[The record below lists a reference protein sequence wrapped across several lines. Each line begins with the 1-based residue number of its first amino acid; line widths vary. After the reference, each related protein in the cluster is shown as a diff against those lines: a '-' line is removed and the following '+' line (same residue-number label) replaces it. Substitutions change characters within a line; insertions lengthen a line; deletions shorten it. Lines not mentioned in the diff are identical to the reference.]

1 VTRSCVLSL
10 FLHGVVSSR
19 ISDFLCVLDL
29 GFDTESC
36 PFAELETFARS
47 CVLDLVLTRNRVLAE
62 LETFARSCVLDLV
75 LTWNRVLAELE
86 TFARSCV
93 LDLVLTRSCVFLI
106 QSRCRGG
113 TQPHTDLM
121 HFVAAT
127 IFTFTIHSQR
137 VVRLGHCVSEPSVG
151 SASVVLGSKEL
162 ESEDE
167 ARHCSNA
174 RRTASG
180 EVRRCLPRLTR
191 A

>member
-1 VTRSCVLSL
+1 MYVEINTELCPFEELNTELCPFSFLARS
-10 FLHGVVSSR
+10 
-19 ISDFLCVLDL
+19 CVLDL

-36 PFAELETFARS
+36 PF
-47 CVLDLVLTRNRVLAE
+47 
-62 LETFARSCVLDLV
+62 
-75 LTWNRVLAELE
+75 AELE

-113 TQPHTDLM
+113 TQPHIDLM
-121 HFVAAT
+121 HYVAAT

-151 SASVVLGSKEL
+151 SASVAVLGSKEL